1 MTSVGIA
8 WRAVMTDHL
17 PPPGD
22 PPGRTPLYSVL
33 RIALGTPLRGLA
45 RIRVSGAERIP
56 RKGPV
61 MIAANHLSHID
72 PILVIAGSRRKVH
85 YMAKQEHFG
94 HPLIGP
100 VMRAIGQ
107 IETDRQLGASDALA
121 QASGVLA
128 DGRVLGI
135 FPEGTRS
142 RREVAPLLQSGK
154 TGIARLAAANPDVPV
169 HPCAIIGSREMWS
182 PIHHRLPRLHR
193 PVAVRFGHGVTWNT
207 WLADPAGGGL
217 DLDGIEGLSKDPESL
232 RDHAGALFRGF
243 TDQMMASIGALGAP

>member
-1 MTSVGIA
+1 M
-8 WRAVMTDHL
+8 
-17 PPPGD
+17 P
-22 PPGRTPLYSVL
+22 
-33 RIALGTPLRGLA
+33 
-45 RIRVSGAERIP
+45 
-56 RKGPV
+56 
-61 MIAANHLSHID
+61 NHLSHID

-154 TGIARLAAANPDVPV
+154 TGIARLAVPNPDVPV
-169 HPCAIIGSREMWS
+169 HPCAIIASREMWS

-193 PVAVRFGHGVTWNT
+193 PVAVRFGHGVT
-207 WLADPAGGGL
+207 
-217 DLDGIEGLSKDPESL
+217 
-232 RDHAGALFRGF
+232 
-243 TDQMMASIGALGAP
+243 

>member
-61 MIAANHLSHID
+61 MIATNHLSHID

-107 IETDRQLGASDALA
+107 NRNGPTTRRLRCAGASL
-121 QASGVLA
+121 
-128 DGRVLGI
+128 RC
-135 FPEGTRS
+135 P
-142 RREVAPLLQSGK
+142 RRRAGPRDLPGGGPGPDDEVAPLLQSGK
-154 TGIARLAAANPDVPV
+154 TGIARLA
-169 HPCAIIGSREMWS
+169 
-182 PIHHRLPRLHR
+182 
-193 PVAVRFGHGVTWNT
+193 
-207 WLADPAGGGL
+207 
-217 DLDGIEGLSKDPESL
+217 SL
-232 RDHAGALFRGF
+232 RIRTSLCIRVRSSDPGRCGPP
-243 TDQMMASIGALGAP
+243 SITVYHGCIDLLQCVSGTG